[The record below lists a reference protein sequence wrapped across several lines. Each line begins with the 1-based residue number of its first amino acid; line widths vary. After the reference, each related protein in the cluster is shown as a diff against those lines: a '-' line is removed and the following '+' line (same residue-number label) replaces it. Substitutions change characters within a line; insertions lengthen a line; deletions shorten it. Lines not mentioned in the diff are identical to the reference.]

1 MRAMT
6 NILNSYQESLRFLQD
21 FVGDERNIAK
31 TKVVAEKLAQVLRS
45 GGKALSCGN
54 GGSMC
59 DAMHFA
65 EEFTGR
71 FCKDRPALPA
81 IALSDPSFLTC
92 VGNDYGFEQ
101 VFARGVAAYGKKG
114 DFLVAISTSG
124 NSANVLAA
132 VREAKKRGLYCVGF
146 LGKDGGELLQECD
159 EFFLVPAKTSD
170 RAQEVHTII
179 LHIIIQEVE
188 RILYPENYA
197 E

>member
-1 MRAMT
+1 MK
-6 NILNSYQESLRFLQD
+6 NIRKSYQDSLLYLQN
-21 FVGDERNIAK
+21 FISDEKNLTK
-31 TKVVAEKLAQVLRS
+31 TKAVAEKLAKILKS
-45 GGKALSCGN
+45 GGKAISCGN

-81 IALSDPSFLTC
+81 IALSDPSYLTC

-101 VFARGVAAYGKKG
+101 VFARGVAAYGQKN
-114 DFLVAISTSG
+114 DMLIAISTSG

-132 VREAKKRGLYCVGF
+132 VHEARRRGIYCVGL
-146 LGKDGGELLQECD
+146 LGKDGGVLLDLCD
-159 EFFLVPAKTSD
+159 VSFLIPATTSD
-170 RAQEVHTII
+170 RVQEVHMVV

-188 RILYPENYA
+188 RILYPQNYA

>member
-1 MRAMT
+1 MR
-6 NILNSYQESLRFLQD
+6 NIQKSYQDSLNFLQEFISD
-21 FVGDERNIAK
+21 GANIAK
-31 TKVVAEKLAQVLRS
+31 TKAVAEKLAKVLLA
-45 GGKALSCGN
+45 GGKSISCGN

-71 FCKDRPALPA
+71 FCKDRPALPS
-81 IALSDPSFLTC
+81 IALSDPSYLTC

-132 VREAKKRGLYCVGF
+132 VEEAHKRGIYCVGF
-146 LGKDGGELLQECD
+146 LGRDGGKLLQACD
-159 EFFLVPAKTSD
+159 EYFLIPASTSD
-170 RAQEVHTII
+170 RVQEVHMVI

-188 RILYPENYA
+188 RILYPQNYA

>member
-1 MRAMT
+1 MK
-6 NILNSYQESLRFLQD
+6 NILRSYQDSLRYLQNFLE
-21 FVGDERNIAK
+21 DEKNLAK
-31 TKVVAEKLAQVLRS
+31 TKSVAAKLADTLLA
-45 GGKALSCGN
+45 GGKAISCGN

-71 FCKDRPALPA
+71 FCNDRPALPA
-81 IALSDPSFLTC
+81 IALSDPSYLTC

-101 VFARGVAAYGKKG
+101 IFSRGVAAYGQKG

-132 VREAKKRGLYCVGF
+132 VQEAKKRGMYCVGF
-146 LGKDGGELLQECD
+146 LGKDGGKLLKECH
-159 EFFLVPAKTSD
+159 EYFLIPAATSD
-170 RAQEVHTII
+170 RVQEVHMVI

-188 RILYPENYA
+188 RILYPQNYA

>member
-1 MRAMT
+1 MK
-6 NILNSYQESLRFLQD
+6 NIQRSYQDSLNFLQD
-21 FVGDERNIAK
+21 FISKEENIAK
-31 TKVVAEKLAQVLRS
+31 TKAVANRLAKVLQA
-45 GGKALSCGN
+45 GGKAISCGN

-71 FCKDRPALPA
+71 FCQDRPALPA
-81 IALSDPSFLTC
+81 IALCDPSYLTC

-114 DFLVAISTSG
+114 DLLVAISTSG

-132 VREAKKRGLYCVGF
+132 VKEAKSRGIYCVGF
-146 LGKDGGELLQECD
+146 LGKDGGKLLQECD
-159 EFFLVPAKTSD
+159 DSFLVPAATSD
-170 RAQEVHTII
+170 RVQEVHMIV

-188 RILYPENYA
+188 RILYPQNYA
-197 E
+197 Q